1 MVDRIYG
8 SVEDVRREISGKTG
22 FDEDIE
28 ETLIERI
35 AEIEKNDG
43 VVKGLTKGDLSI
55 MGAITVI
62 AVALFVT
69 VFLI

>member
-22 FDEDIE
+22 FDKDIE

-35 AEIEKNDG
+35 AEIEQNDG
-43 VVKGLTKGDLSI
+43 VVSGLTKADLSI
-55 MGAITVI
+55 MGTITVI

-69 VFLI
+69 AFLI

>member
-22 FDEDIE
+22 FDKDIE
-28 ETLIERI
+28 EILIERI
-35 AEIEKNDG
+35 AEIEQNDG
-43 VVKGLTKGDLSI
+43 VVSGLTKADLSI
-55 MGAITVI
+55 MGTITVI

-69 VFLI
+69 AFLI